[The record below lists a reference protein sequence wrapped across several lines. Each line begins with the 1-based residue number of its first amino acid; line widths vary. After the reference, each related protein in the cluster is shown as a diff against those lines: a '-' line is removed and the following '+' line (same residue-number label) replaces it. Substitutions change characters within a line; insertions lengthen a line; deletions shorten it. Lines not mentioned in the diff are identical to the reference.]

1 MKALTH
7 KPAQEQDIEAILASQ
22 EASPGLPSPSPFNAA
37 GILSSPSPSIL
48 PASLHPPNHIAAR
61 LWTIYIDNV
70 EACTGLKFL
79 HQPTD
84 EVKVYSVIDN
94 PATASME
101 NLSLTFAIY
110 FASTVSLDSP
120 EAGLLLGQDKTTA
133 LHQFKLGLEQSF
145 AHGDFLDRPTT
156 TGLHAL
162 AIYVVSSP
170 AWNGRWD
177 PTTLIIYCR
186 LHSGSTTAAKEYGS

>member
-1 MKALTH
+1 M
-7 KPAQEQDIEAILASQ
+7 
-22 EASPGLPSPSPFNAA
+22 SPGLPSPSPFNAA
-37 GILSSPSPSIL
+37 GILSSPSSSISS
-48 PASLHPPNHIAAR
+48 ASLHPPNHTAAR
-61 LWTIYIDNV
+61 LWTIYLDNV
-70 EACTGLKFL
+70 EACAGLKLL

-94 PATASME
+94 PTTASME
-101 NLSLTFAIY
+101 NLSLSFAIY
-110 FASTVSLDSP
+110 FASTVSLDVA

-162 AIYVVSSP
+162 AIYLASPP
-170 AWNGRWD
+170 AWIGR
-177 PTTLIIYCR
+177 
-186 LHSGSTTAAKEYGS
+186 